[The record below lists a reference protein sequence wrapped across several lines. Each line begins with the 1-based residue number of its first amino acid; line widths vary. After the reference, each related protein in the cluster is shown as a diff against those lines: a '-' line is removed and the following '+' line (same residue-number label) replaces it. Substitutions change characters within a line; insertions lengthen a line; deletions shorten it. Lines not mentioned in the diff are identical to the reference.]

1 MGIGAEI
8 LVILLLTLANGF
20 FAGAE
25 IAMLATRKGRLAER
39 AERGSR
45 GARLALWLRAQPE
58 RFLATVQVGI
68 TVIGATAAAF
78 GGASVAQ
85 KLAEPLIRLGLSQSH
100 ARDLALAAV
109 IAFVSFASIVL
120 GELIPKSLALRHAEG
135 FTIFAAPILRAI
147 AWLARPIVWF
157 LTASSNLVLR
167 AFGDQTSFGE
177 SRLSPEELQQLVE
190 EAALAGTV
198 DRDASELASRA
209 LDLVDLRVEAI
220 QIPRHEIVFVRRAQL
235 RDDLL
240 DALARAPH
248 ERYPVVENHPDDTV
262 GYVVVRDVAAA
273 LARNASDFAPRIR
286 PITFVPE
293 GRRAIDL
300 LREMQRD
307 GSHLALVVDEQGVV
321 TGLVSLEDL
330 LEELVGDILSEG
342 ETATRLIE
350 RSPDGTALVRGKAGI
365 HEVNRALSLDLPE
378 GPGYATIAGLV
389 VTTAGSIPEPGRTV
403 EVEGTRLEVVD
414 ASARRV
420 LAVRVHPRPRTPV

>member
-25 IAMLATRKGRLAER
+25 IAMLATRKARLSER
-39 AERGSR
+39 ADEGSR
-45 GARLALWLRAQPE
+45 GARIALALREQPE

-85 KLAEPLIRLGLSQSH
+85 KVAAALVPLGLSVER
-100 ARDLALAAV
+100 AGELALALV

-135 FTIFAAPILRAI
+135 FTIFAAPVLRAV

-177 SRLSPEELQQLVE
+177 ARLSPEELQQLVE
-190 EAALAGTV
+190 EAAVAGTV

-209 LDLVDLRVEAI
+209 LEMPDLRVEAL
-220 QIPRHEIVFVRRAQL
+220 QIPRHEIVFVRRAHL

-240 DALARAPH
+240 DALGRAPH
-248 ERYPVVENHPDDTV
+248 ERYPVVESTPDDTC
-262 GYVVVRDVAAA
+262 GYVVVRDAAAA
-273 LARNASDFAPRIR
+273 LARNHPDLAARIR
-286 PITFVPE
+286 PMTFVHE

-300 LREMQRD
+300 LREMQRN

-342 ETATRLIE
+342 ETAARLVE
-350 RSPDGTALVRGKAGI
+350 TAPDGTATVRGKAAI

-378 GPGYATIAGLV
+378 DPAYATIAGLV
-389 VTTAGSIPEPGRTV
+389 VAKAGRIPKPGKQV
-403 EVEGTRLEVVD
+403 EVDGTRIEVLE
-414 ASARRV
+414 ASPRRV
-420 LAVRVHPRPRTPV
+420 LAVRVHPRR